1 VNTLLEWTGVP
12 LLARPGLILPLG
24 ISFFTFHAVSYL
36 MDVYRGRVPAQ
47 RNPLDVALYIAL
59 FPQLIAGPI
68 VRYATI
74 APQIARRRTTW
85 DDLVWGIRRF
95 VVGLGKKV
103 LIANTLARPAD
114 AVFAVPPSELS
125 AGLAWLGVA
134 CYALQIYFDFS
145 GYSDMAI
152 GLARIFGFPLP
163 GELSLSHVSRS
174 LTEFW
179 RRWHISLST
188 WFRDYL
194 YVPLGAT
201 GAVRRVYLNLVVV
214 FVFCGLWH
222 GASWTF
228 LVWGYSRGLSRGRA
242 RHRRARRDGVVASAR
257 PRLRA
262 GRHHDWMGAVPS
274 VHARARGGHPPGDG
288 RPPRRRSPALG
299 VGHVRRR
306 VRARVR
312 GRRHWLDAGARAP
325 RARGGAG
332 RLRADGGAAP
342 ARPRGL
348 PPARPGRLRHAP
360 GRRDAQP
367 SSTSGSE
374 P

>member
-1 VNTLLEWTGVP
+1 MVFSAPIFLFLFLPIVLALYFVTPSRMRNPLLLGASLVFYGWGEPRFVAVMLASALVNYGFALAIGAGTRRRLLLSLAITVNLGLLAVYKYSDFAVANVNTLLGWTGVP

-74 APQIARRRTTW
+74 APEIARRRTTW
-85 DDLVWGIRRF
+85 DGLVWGIRRF

-114 AVFAVPPSELS
+114 AVFGLPPSEMS

-152 GLARIFGFPLP
+152 GLARIFGFPFP
-163 GELSLSHVSRS
+163 ENFRYPYVSRS

-194 YVPLGAT
+194 YVPLGGNRRGPA
-201 GAVRRVYLNLVVV
+201 RVYLNLVVV

-228 LVWGYSRGLSRGRA
+228 LVWGLF
-242 RHRRARRDGVVASAR
+242 HGVFLV
-257 PRLRA
+257 
-262 GRHHDWMGAVPS
+262 
-274 VHARARGGHPPGDG
+274 
-288 RPPRRRSPALG
+288 RSPTSTRSA
-299 VGHVRRR
+299 
-306 VRARVR
+306 
-312 GRRHWLDAGARAP
+312 
-325 RARGGAG
+325 
-332 RLRADGGAAP
+332 
-342 ARPRGL
+342 
-348 PPARPGRLRHAP
+348 
-360 GRRDAQP
+360 
-367 SSTSGSE
+367 SS
-374 P
+374 